1 VKWLHKIVIFFVG
14 GLFIFSGL
22 IKLND
27 PIGTQIKLEEYFEV
41 FAEDFKKEVPPAAD
55 SSQENSLPTK
65 EDTTLSKLFIGLIPY
80 ALIFSVLLSA
90 LEVIWGI
97 NLLTGYRI
105 RFTLWML
112 LLMILFFTFLTYYSW
127 AYNKV
132 TDCGC
137 FGDAI
142 KLSPKESFIKDILL
156 TILIGFLFFQQKKL
170 PALASPK
177 VGLSANIIATLGA
190 FGLGMYAIY
199 FLPPI
204 DFLPYKIGNNIP
216 QLMQPSEKLEYKH
229 EYTFKNLQT
238 GQEEVFEE
246 WQADSSRYQ
255 FVENGYRQ
263 VLLNPKAQPK
273 ITDFRVW
280 QGDADS
286 TQACFEGNKVLVIV
300 ENIQK
305 SNLQSFVEI
314 SKLAQESKGSNL
326 EIWLL
331 SASGTAQIDAL
342 RHEYQLAIPYFSV
355 DATVLK
361 TMVRANP
368 GVILLQN
375 GTVKGKWPH
384 SRLPSLA
391 DLQALL

>member
-1 VKWLHKIVIFFVG
+1 MG

-27 PIGTQIKLEEYFEV
+27 PVGTQIKLEEYFEV
-41 FAEDFKKEVPPAAD
+41 FAEDFKQAPTTD
-55 SSQENSLPTK
+55 SSEAQNVQNAARQDSPM
-65 EDTTLSKLFIGLIPY
+65 SKFFIALIPY
-80 ALIFSVLLSA
+80 SLVFSVLLSA
-90 LEVIWGI
+90 LEVIWGV
-97 NLLTGYRI
+97 NLLTGYRL

-112 LLMILFFTFLTYYSW
+112 LLMIVFFTFLTYYSW

-142 KLSPKESFIKDILL
+142 KLSPKQSFLKDIVL
-156 TILIGFLFFQQKKL
+156 TILIGFLFFQQKKIQ
-170 PALASPK
+170 ALFSPK
-177 VGLSANIIATLGA
+177 IGLTANIVATLGA

-204 DFLPYKIGNNIP
+204 DFLPYKVGNNIP
-216 QLMQPSEKLEYKH
+216 QLMQPSEKLQYKH

-246 WQADSSRYQ
+246 WQADSTRYQ
-255 FVENGYRQ
+255 FAEDGYRQ
-263 VLLNPKAQPK
+263 VLLNPEAQPK

-280 QGDADS
+280 QGGADS
-286 TQACFEGNKVLVIV
+286 TQACFEGNKLLVIV

-314 SKLAQESKGSNL
+314 SKLAQESKDANFQ
-326 EIWLL
+326 IWIL
-331 SASGTAQIDAL
+331 SASGDAQIDAL
-342 RHEYQLAIPYFSV
+342 RHEYQLSIPFFSV

-361 TMVRANP
+361 TMIRTNP

-384 SRLPSLA
+384 QRLPSLEA
-391 DLQALL
+391 LQALL